1 MAELQSKILEYCHA
15 ERARWILWVPVLI
28 GCGVGLYFALP
39 SEPSLTWLMASSIV
53 GVPLLFVVRRHF
65 WGFAVLL
72 MCWLVLLGVT
82 LGATRTAHVAAPI
95 LQKDVFGREV
105 TGVVSE
111 ITIRP
116 DDVRLTLIAPQI
128 ERIKVENTPV
138 KVTVT
143 LRNSLPDSLAL
154 GDKVRLKAGFF
165 PPPPPVIPHGYA
177 FNRHFYF
184 ERIGAMGYA
193 VGNAPLEIIG
203 KAEARGGF
211 SESID
216 ALRHHIATW
225 LMREMGAR
233 EGAIAAALTVGEAKA
248 IPEDIYEAMR
258 QSGLVHVL
266 SISGMHLSLAAGIL
280 FFSARLLFAAIPAFS
295 NRFDGKKV
303 AALFALVS
311 SFIYLLLAGMPISAQ
326 RAFVMVALV
335 LLAVMLSRNVTPMRS
350 LVLAALVILTLAPE
364 SLLNPGFQLS
374 FAATMGIL
382 GYYEHWREKRSR
394 MLEAMEWTWQRRW
407 WNFWSGIILTSV
419 IATATTVPYIL
430 HHFEDLPTYSVLG
443 NLLVMPLVS
452 FAIMPLVILVLL
464 LLPFGL
470 AGLIAPLLKY
480 SLLAMHSLAAWVSSL
495 PFAVITLPPL
505 PAWALCVI
513 TLGGLW
519 LLLWQQKWRHFG
531 WLAIVAGFVP
541 LAFYQA
547 PDVIISGDGKKI
559 AIRTEQGA
567 AMLRGARSG
576 FTQDGWLRFMQVDA
590 FGLRSRVPDSTLRC
604 DDAGCI
610 YRFADKLIAV
620 VEERSALAEDCNRA
634 DLTLTPYWS
643 SYRDVKRL
651 CPQAMLFDRRWLEK
665 SGTMVFWLKDDIRY
679 ETVWKVQGNRPWVVR
694 RD

>member
-39 SEPSLTWLMASSIV
+39 SEPSLPWLTAVTIA
-53 GVPLLFVVRRHF
+53 GIPLLWLARHYF
-65 WGFAVLL
+65 WCFAILFI
-72 MCWLVLLGVT
+72 CWLIVSGVT
-82 LGATRTAHVAAPI
+82 LGTWRTMQVSAPI
-95 LQKDVFGREV
+95 LQKEIFGREV
-105 TGVVSE
+105 TGAVTE

-116 DDVRLTLIAPQI
+116 NDIRLTLSAPQI
-128 ERIKVENTPV
+128 ERIKPEDTPA

-143 LRNSLPDSLAL
+143 LRNGVPDALAL
-154 GDKVRLKAGFF
+154 GDKVRVRAGFF
-165 PPPPPVIPHGYA
+165 PPPPPSIPHGYA
-177 FNRHFYF
+177 FNRHFFF
-184 ERIGAMGYA
+184 EQIGAMGYA
-193 VGNAPLEIIG
+193 VGKSPLEIIG
-203 KAEARGGF
+203 KGKARSNFGQR
-211 SESID
+211 ID
-216 ALRHHIATW
+216 ALRHYIATW
-225 LMREMGAR
+225 MMRELGAR

-258 QSGLVHVL
+258 RSGLVHVL

-295 NRFDGKKV
+295 NRFDGKKM

-335 LLAVMLSRNVTPMRS
+335 LLAIMLSRNVTPMRS
-350 LVLAALVILTLAPE
+350 LVLAALVILLLAPE

-394 MLEAMEWTWQRRW
+394 TLEAMEWTWQRRW
-407 WNFWSGIILTSV
+407 WNFWSGIIMTSV

-464 LLPFGL
+464 FMPLGL
-470 AGLIAPLLKY
+470 AGIIAPLLKY
-480 SLLAMHSLAAWVSSL
+480 SLLAMHMLAAWVSSL
-495 PFAVITLPPL
+495 PFAVVTLPPL
-505 PAWALCVI
+505 PVWALCVI

-519 LLLWQQKWRHFG
+519 LLLWQQKWRHLG
-531 WLAIVAGFVP
+531 WLAIMAGFVP

-547 PDVIISGDGKKI
+547 PDMIISGDGKKI
-559 AIRTEQGA
+559 AIRTEKGA

-590 FGLRSRVPDSTLRC
+590 FDLRSHVPDSTLRC
-604 DDAGCI
+604 DNAGCI
-610 YRFADKLIAV
+610 YRFSGKTVAV
-620 VEERSALAEDCNRA
+620 VEERSVLAEDCNRA

-643 SYRDVKRL
+643 SYRDAKRL

-665 SGTMVFWLKDDIRY
+665 SGTMMFWLKNDIRY
-679 ETVWKVQGNRPWVVR
+679 KTVWQVQGNRPWVVR
-694 RD
+694 KD